1 MSDLDLIETERLVLS
16 GWRREQ
22 LDDLVRLHG
31 DPEISRYFT
40 ASGAPWS
47 REKCATRL
55 DEWIAMFETRRL
67 GKLRV
72 TRKADGVMVGR
83 AGFGLHGP
91 TLQLVLWEDRHHPCG
106 WGDYGYGY
114 VMPDAVLYSQP
125 GTPGGASGSWDFH
138 VPTGSFADFPLRCG
152 WAVLLLWGDGAKSSV
167 LAQGIAQVVRP
178 HFTGV
183 KISALPPPVDPPIIP
198 PVMPSHVGLIT
209 SATLLPIMTSDTD
222 RQLETS

>member
-67 GKLRV
+67 GIKINRSPRV
-72 TRKADGVMVGR
+72 VTVYDEGGPGDVRRAERQCVDVAEAWPQLAGRSADTRSDQRAKRWWIGQVIIQPAKA
-83 AGFGLHGP
+83 P
-91 TLQLVLWEDRHHPCG
+91 
-106 WGDYGYGY
+106 
-114 VMPDAVLYSQP
+114 
-125 GTPGGASGSWDFH
+125 
-138 VPTGSFADFPLRCG
+138 
-152 WAVLLLWGDGAKSSV
+152 
-167 LAQGIAQVVRP
+167 
-178 HFTGV
+178 
-183 KISALPPPVDPPIIP
+183 
-198 PVMPSHVGLIT
+198 
-209 SATLLPIMTSDTD
+209 
-222 RQLETS
+222 

>member
-55 DEWIAMFETRRL
+55 DEWIAMFETRQL

-83 AGFGLHGP
+83 AGFGRASILRNH
-91 TLQLVLWEDRHHPCG
+91 E
-106 WGDYGYGY
+106 
-114 VMPDAVLYSQP
+114 QP
-125 GTPGGASGSWDFH
+125 VEVQPAEEQPVERFGGAARQRA
-138 VPTGSFADFPLRCG
+138 VPGHGQQP
-152 WAVLLLWGDGAKSSV
+152 
-167 LAQGIAQVVRP
+167 
-178 HFTGV
+178 
-183 KISALPPPVDPPIIP
+183 
-198 PVMPSHVGLIT
+198 
-209 SATLLPIMTSDTD
+209 
-222 RQLETS
+222 

>member
-91 TLQLVLWEDRHHPCG
+91 TDEPEIGYALFREHEGHGYATEAASALRDLISRDTDWDHFIGFADVRNAPSLKVLRGIGMRETHV
-106 WGDYGYGY
+106 GDFDG
-114 VMPDAVLYSQP
+114 MACQ
-125 GTPGGASGSWDFH
+125 FH
-138 VPTGSFADFPLRCG
+138 V
-152 WAVLLLWGDGAKSSV
+152 
-167 LAQGIAQVVRP
+167 
-178 HFTGV
+178 
-183 KISALPPPVDPPIIP
+183 
-198 PVMPSHVGLIT
+198 
-209 SATLLPIMTSDTD
+209 
-222 RQLETS
+222 LEKAA